1 MSIYK
6 VGEFAEKIGVSI
18 STLQRWD
25 RTDVLKSRRTPT
37 NQRYYTDEDLNK
49 VLNLE
54 TETKSKRKNVGYCRV
69 LSNDQ
74 KQYLEN
80 QKEFVSVYSLSHGV
94 ILDEIYTDIDS
105 GLNYKRK
112 NWSTLLKLVENNE
125 IDKIYVT
132 YKDRFV
138 RFGYEWFEDFCTSH
152 GTEIIVL
159 NQKQTSPAEELTE
172 DLLSILHVFS
182 ERNNDLK
189 KYKIEINKEL
199 KEINEKKDERDW
211 KSNSNYYKSSQ
222 NQNISQ

>member
-25 RTDVLKSRRTPT
+25 RTNVLKSKRTPT

-54 TETKSKRKNVGYCRV
+54 IETKPKRKNVGYCRV
-69 LSNDQ
+69 STQSQ
-74 KQYLEN
+74 KQNLEN

-94 ILDEIYTDIDS
+94 ILDEIYTDIGS
-105 GLNYKRK
+105 GLNYKRQ
-112 NWSTLLKLVENNE
+112 NWNKLLKQVENNE

-138 RFGYEWFEDFCTSH
+138 RFGYDWFEEFCASH

-159 NQKQTSPAEELTE
+159 NQKQTSTEEELTE
-172 DLLSILHVFS
+172 DLLSILHEFS
-182 ERNNDLK
+182 ERNYSLR
-189 KYKIEINKEL
+189 KYKTAINKEL
-199 KEINEKKDERDW
+199 KEINEKKEKD
-211 KSNSNYYKSSQ
+211 N
-222 NQNISQ
+222 

>member
-1 MSIYK
+1 MTIYK
-6 VGEFAEKIGVSI
+6 VGEFSEKVGVSI

-54 TETKSKRKNVGYCRV
+54 SETESKRKNVGYCRV
-69 LSNDQ
+69 STQGQ
-74 KQYLEN
+74 KQNLEN
-80 QKEFVSVYSLSHGV
+80 QKEFVSVYSLNHGV
-94 ILDEIYTDIDS
+94 ILDEIYTDIGS

-112 NWSTLLKLVENNE
+112 NWSTLLKQVEANE

-138 RFGYEWFEDFCTSH
+138 RFGYEWFEEFCASH

-159 NQKQTSPAEELTE
+159 NQKQTSPEEELTE
-172 DLLSILHVFS
+172 DLLSILHLFS
-182 ERNNDLK
+182 ERSYGLR
-189 KYKIEINKEL
+189 KYKTEINKEL
-199 KEINEKKDERDW
+199 KEINEKKEKRD
-211 KSNSNYYKSSQ
+211 
-222 NQNISQ
+222 

>member
-25 RTDVLKSRRTPT
+25 RTNVLKSRRTPT

-54 TETKSKRKNVGYCRV
+54 TETKSNRKNVGYCRV
-69 LSNDQ
+69 SAQGQ
-74 KQYLEN
+74 KQNLEN
-80 QKEFVSVYSLSHGV
+80 QKEFVSVYSLSQGV
-94 ILDEIYTDIDS
+94 ILDEIYTDIGS
-105 GLNYKRK
+105 GLNYKRE
-112 NWSTLLKLVENNE
+112 NWNELLKLVKNNK
-125 IDKIYVT
+125 IDKIYIT

-138 RFGYEWFEDFCTSH
+138 RFGYEWFEDFCASY

-159 NQKQTSPAEELTE
+159 NQKQTSPETELTE

-182 ERNNDLK
+182 EKNPNLR
-189 KYKIEINKEL
+189 KYKTEINKEL
-199 KEINEKKDERDW
+199 KEINEKKEKRD
-211 KSNSNYYKSSQ
+211 
-222 NQNISQ
+222 

>member
-1 MSIYK
+1 MAIYK
-6 VGEFAEKIGVSI
+6 VGEFSEKVGVSI

-25 RTDVLKSRRTPT
+25 RTNVLKSRRTPT

-49 VLNLE
+49 VLNLAAKVE
-54 TETKSKRKNVGYCRV
+54 SKRKNVGYCRV
-69 LSNDQ
+69 STQGQ
-74 KQYLEN
+74 KKNLEN

-94 ILDEIYTDIDS
+94 ILDEIYTDIGS

-112 NWSTLLKLVENNE
+112 NWSTLLKQVAANE

-138 RFGYEWFEDFCTSH
+138 RFGYEWFEEFCASH

-159 NQKQTSPAEELTE
+159 NQKQTSTEEELTE

-182 ERNNDLK
+182 ERNNNFK
-189 KYKIEINKEL
+189 KYKTEINKEL
-199 KEINEKKDERDW
+199 NENNEKKEERD
-211 KSNSNYYKSSQ
+211 
-222 NQNISQ
+222 

>member
-6 VGEFAEKIGVSI
+6 VGEFSEKVGVSI

-25 RTDVLKSRRTPT
+25 RTNVLKSRRTPT

-54 TETKSKRKNVGYCRV
+54 AGVESKRKNVGYCRV
-69 LSNDQ
+69 STQGQ
-74 KQYLEN
+74 KHNLEN

-94 ILDEIYTDIDS
+94 ILDEIYTDIGS
-105 GLNYKRK
+105 GLNYKRQ
-112 NWSTLLKLVENNE
+112 NWNRLLKEVENNE

-138 RFGYEWFEDFCTSH
+138 RFGYEWFEEFCTSH

-159 NQKQTSPAEELTE
+159 NQKQTSPETELTE

-189 KYKIEINKEL
+189 KYKTEINKEL
-199 KEINEKKDERDW
+199 KKINEKKE
-211 KSNSNYYKSSQ
+211 KHN
-222 NQNISQ
+222 

>member
-6 VGEFAEKIGVSI
+6 VGEFSEKVGVSI

-25 RTDVLKSRRTPT
+25 RTNVLKSRRTPT

-69 LSNDQ
+69 STQAQ
-74 KQYLEN
+74 KQNLEN
-80 QKEFVSVYSLSHGV
+80 QKELVSVYSLNHGV
-94 ILDEIYTDIDS
+94 ILDEIYTDIGS
-105 GLNYKRK
+105 SLNYKRK

-138 RFGYEWFEDFCTSH
+138 RFGYEWFEEFCTSH

-159 NQKQTSPAEELTE
+159 NQKQTSPEEELTE

-182 ERNNDLK
+182 VRSYGLR
-189 KYKIEINKEL
+189 KYKTEINKEL
-199 KEINEKKDERDW
+199 KGINEKKE
-211 KSNSNYYKSSQ
+211 
-222 NQNISQ
+222 

>member
-6 VGEFAEKIGVSI
+6 VGEFAKKVGVSI

-25 RTDVLKSRRTPT
+25 RTDVLKSKRTPT

-54 TETKSKRKNVGYCRV
+54 AETKSKRKNVGYCRV
-69 LSNDQ
+69 STQGQ
-74 KQYLEN
+74 KHNLEN
-80 QKEFVSVYSLSHGV
+80 QQEFVSIYSLSNGV
-94 ILDEIYTDIDS
+94 ILDEIYTDIGS
-105 GLNYKRK
+105 GLNYKRQ
-112 NWSTLLKLVENNE
+112 NWSKLLKQVEANE

-132 YKDRFV
+132 YKDRLV

-159 NQKQTSPAEELTE
+159 NQKQTSPETELTE

-189 KYKIEINKEL
+189 KYKTEINKEL
-199 KEINEKKDERDW
+199 KEINEKKEERD
-211 KSNSNYYKSSQ
+211 
-222 NQNISQ
+222 

>member
-1 MSIYK
+1 MTIYK
-6 VGEFAEKIGVSI
+6 VGEFAEKVGVSI

-25 RTDVLKSRRTPT
+25 RTNVLKSKRTPT

-69 LSNDQ
+69 STQGQ
-74 KQYLEN
+74 KKNLEN
-80 QKEFVSVYSLSHGV
+80 QQEFVSVYSLTHGV
-94 ILDEIYTDIDS
+94 ILDEIYTDIGS
-105 GLNYKRK
+105 GLNYKRQ
-112 NWSTLLKLVENNE
+112 NWNKLLKQVEANE

-138 RFGYEWFEDFCTSH
+138 RFGYEWFEEFCASH

-159 NQKQTSPAEELTE
+159 NQKQTSPEEELTE

-182 ERNNDLK
+182 ARSYGLR
-189 KYKIEINKEL
+189 KYKAEINKEL
-199 KEINEKKDERDW
+199 KEINEKKE
-211 KSNSNYYKSSQ
+211 KSD
-222 NQNISQ
+222 

>member
-1 MSIYK
+1 MAIYK
-6 VGEFAEKIGVSI
+6 VGEFSEKVGVSI

-25 RTDVLKSRRTPT
+25 RTNVLKSRRTPT

-54 TETKSKRKNVGYCRV
+54 VETKSKRKNVGYCRV
-69 LSNDQ
+69 STQGQ
-74 KQYLEN
+74 KQNLEN

-94 ILDEIYTDIDS
+94 ILDEIYTDIGS

-112 NWSTLLKLVENNE
+112 NWSTLLKQVEANE

-138 RFGYEWFEDFCTSH
+138 RFGYEWFEELCASH

-159 NQKQTSPAEELTE
+159 NQKQTSPEEELTE
-172 DLLSILHVFS
+172 DLLSILHSFS
-182 ERNNDLK
+182 ERNNNFK
-189 KYKIEINKEL
+189 KYKTEINKEL
-199 KEINEKKDERDW
+199 KEINEKKEKRD
-211 KSNSNYYKSSQ
+211 
-222 NQNISQ
+222 

>member
-1 MSIYK
+1 MTIYK

-25 RTDVLKSRRTPT
+25 RTDVLKSKRTPT

-54 TETKSKRKNVGYCRV
+54 SETESKRKNVGYCRV
-69 LSNDQ
+69 STQGQ
-74 KQYLEN
+74 KQNLEN

-94 ILDEIYTDIDS
+94 ILDEIYTDIGS

-112 NWSTLLKLVENNE
+112 NWNKLLEEVANNE

-138 RFGYEWFEDFCTSH
+138 RFGYEWFEDFCSFH

-159 NQKQTSPAEELTE
+159 NQKQTSPEEELTE

-182 ERNNDLK
+182 TRSYGLR
-189 KYKIEINKEL
+189 KYKTEINKEL
-199 KEINEKKDERDW
+199 KEINEKKE
-211 KSNSNYYKSSQ
+211 KGN
-222 NQNISQ
+222 

>member
-1 MSIYK
+1 MTIYK

-25 RTDVLKSRRTPT
+25 RTDVLKSKRTPT

-54 TETKSKRKNVGYCRV
+54 EDTKSKRKNVGYCRV
-69 LSNDQ
+69 STQGQ
-74 KQYLEN
+74 KQNLEN
-80 QKEFVSVYSLSHGV
+80 QKEFISVYSLSHGI
-94 ILDEIYTDIDS
+94 ILDEIYTDIGS

-112 NWSTLLKLVENNE
+112 NWNKLLKQIENNE
-125 IDKIYVT
+125 IYKIYIT

-138 RFGYEWFEDFCTSH
+138 RFGYEWFEDFCSSH

-159 NQKQTSPAEELTE
+159 NQKQTSLEEELTE

-182 ERNNDLK
+182 TRSYGLR
-189 KYKIEINKEL
+189 KYKTEINKEL
-199 KEINEKKDERDW
+199 KEINEKKE
-211 KSNSNYYKSSQ
+211 KGS
-222 NQNISQ
+222 